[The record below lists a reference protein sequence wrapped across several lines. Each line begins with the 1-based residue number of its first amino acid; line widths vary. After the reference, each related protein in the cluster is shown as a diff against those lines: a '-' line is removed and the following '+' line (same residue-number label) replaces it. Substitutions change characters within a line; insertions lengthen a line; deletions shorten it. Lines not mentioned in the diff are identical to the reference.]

1 MKPMKGFS
9 NLPIIVAAALAIL
22 GAGWYFAYQQY
33 KPNTAPPVTQE
44 DPQAREL
51 SSQSASLKAKIASA
65 AAIGVDVSQLTG
77 VVAEIDELVIK
88 RLYDDARGNIATI
101 SAEVDLL
108 ISQKAEEAA
117 KAQSTVPQQAAAM
130 TSGAYSRQSVQTQD
144 GTFTVDMIAADLA
157 AGARVITDVG
167 SDGNCADGCPA
178 FSLAEYVARHGGYA
192 GINGTYFCPPDYA
205 QCAGQ
210 TNSFTL
216 MVYNSRTST
225 LINEDKKD
233 WTNAGAFFLI
243 DAGNGI
249 HFYNPASG
257 YDGASKKAGIA
268 MRPALVQN
276 RGYAVNEG
284 AMEPKE
290 NTKANRPFIGNKG
303 STVYIGIVRSATVP
317 EEARALASLGFDN
330 AIHLDSGGS
339 TALYHNGSYLYGP
352 GRKLPSA
359 VIFAR

>member
-1 MKPMKGFS
+1 MKGFF
-9 NLPIIVAAALAIL
+9 NLPVIVAAALVIL
-22 GAGWYFAYQQY
+22 GAGGYFAYQQY
-33 KPNTAPPVTQE
+33 QLTTASVLTQE
-44 DPQAREL
+44 DPQTKEL
-51 SSQSASLKAKIASA
+51 TSQSAALKEKIASEEA
-65 AAIGVDVSQLTG
+65 RKKQE
-77 VVAEIDELVIK
+77 EIAK
-88 RLYDDARGNIATI
+88 KKA
-101 SAEVDLL
+101 
-108 ISQKAEEAA
+108 AEEAA
-117 KAQSTVPQQAAAM
+117 KVQSTAPQQAAAVA
-130 TSGAYSRQSVQTQD
+130 SGAYSRQSVQTQD

-157 AGARVITDVG
+157 SGARVITDVG

-216 MVYNSRTST
+216 MVYNSRTSN

-303 STVYIGIVRSATVP
+303 STVYIGVVRSATVP